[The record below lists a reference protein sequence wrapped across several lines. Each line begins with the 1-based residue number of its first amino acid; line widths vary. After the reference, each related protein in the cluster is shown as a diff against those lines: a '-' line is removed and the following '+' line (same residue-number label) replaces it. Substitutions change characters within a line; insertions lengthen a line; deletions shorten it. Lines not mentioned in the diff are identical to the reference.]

1 MTLTQTILFNYFLI
15 GTIFTLCVD
24 LLIRVIKTSEPY
36 NIKEIFISIFIWPF
50 IAIGM
55 MKTFFKG
62 RSDV

>member
-24 LLIRVIKTSEPY
+24 LLIRFIKTSEPY
-36 NIKEIFISIFIWPF
+36 NIKEIFISIIIWPV

-55 MKTFFKG
+55 IITFFKG
-62 RSDV
+62 GSDV